1 MLANYPEELEKICVL
16 RGLQLPL
23 PFMVTLVCIPFADY
37 DNFPFFL
44 SSQFHF
50 ASETYA
56 KMTPERF
63 FSVIF
68 SSEISF
74 SEISSLEISS
84 SDISSSETS
93 EAFEKTM
100 QNLTSF

>member
-1 MLANYPEELEKICVL
+1 MLVNYPEELEKNWLL

-23 PFMVTLVCIPFADY
+23 PYMVTLVCIPFADY
-37 DNFPFFL
+37 DNFPFLFENL

-63 FSVIF
+63 FSVTF
-68 SSEISF
+68 SSDISF
-74 SEISSLEISS
+74 SEISFLEISS
-84 SDISSSETS
+84 SEISSSDTS
-93 EAFEKTM
+93 SSI
-100 QNLTSF
+100 TS

>member
-1 MLANYPEELEKICVL
+1 MLANCPEELEKICLV
-16 RGLQLPL
+16 RGLLLPL

-37 DNFPFFL
+37 DNFPFFENL

-68 SSEISF
+68 SSEMSF

-84 SDISSSETS
+84 SEISSSEMS
-93 EAFEKTM
+93 G
-100 QNLTSF
+100 